1 MTFSASQKRTACL
14 VAVLVRVAQAMK
26 FPLTYGTL
34 VSGEVTS
41 TVLQSFLDSFMVIAG
56 FYISSLSFSLSALV
70 ILVGAFLVDP
80 PVFPPTPTPLEE
92 SSLPLL
98 SSLPLPLLEEASL
111 PEASF
116 VPAPELSF
124 VPALRFLLRI
134 LLPPLL
140 WSLPPSFWSLP
151 SSFPPSFWSLPSSF
165 FEGNLAVALSKAPV
179 KPLAHLSAAFL
190 ASLLNSFPY
199 NWTK

>member
-1 MTFSASQKRTACL
+1 
-14 VAVLVRVAQAMK
+14 MK

-41 TVLQSFLDSFMVIAG
+41 TVVQSFLDSCMVVAG
-56 FYISSLSFSLSALV
+56 FF
-70 ILVGAFLVDP
+70 VDP

-111 PEASF
+111 PELSF

-124 VPALRFLLRI
+124 VPAFRFLLRI

-140 WSLPPSFWSLP
+140 WSLPPSLL
-151 SSFPPSFWSLPSSF
+151 SFW
-165 FEGNLAVALSKAPV
+165 
-179 KPLAHLSAAFL
+179 
-190 ASLLNSFPY
+190 LL
-199 NWTK
+199 

>member
-70 ILVGAFLVDP
+70 ILVGAFFVDP
-80 PVFPPTPTPLEE
+80 PVFPPTPLEE

-124 VPALRFLLRI
+124 VPAFRFLLRI

-140 WSLPPSFWSLP
+140 WSLPLSFWSLP
-151 SSFPPSFWSLPSSF
+151 SSLPPSFWSLPSSF
-165 FEGNLAVALSKAPV
+165 FQGNLAVALSKAPV

-190 ASLLNSFPY
+190 ASLLNSFPN